1 MKEKWNTPPKSVTGN
16 LIFIGQTRKNFP
28 KLFICKK
35 KKSTAHMAINIDS
48 CFIHDSCRTAE
59 ILTVYLRV
67 MEIEENYLGLK
78 RKQFI
83 VIKRTRILMTVKLR

>member
-1 MKEKWNTPPKSVTGN
+1 
-16 LIFIGQTRKNFP
+16 
-28 KLFICKK
+28 
-35 KKSTAHMAINIDS
+35 MALNIDS